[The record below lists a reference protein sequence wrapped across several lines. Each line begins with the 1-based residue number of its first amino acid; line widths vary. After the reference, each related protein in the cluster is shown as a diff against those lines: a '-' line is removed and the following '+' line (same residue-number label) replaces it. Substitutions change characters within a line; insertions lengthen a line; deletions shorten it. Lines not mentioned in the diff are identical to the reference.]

1 MVSTSAEQGSK
12 KAQFKL
18 GTAYATG
25 KGVLMDAVQAHVW
38 LNIAAASGYE
48 DAREV
53 KKLVAKTM
61 SATEISKAQDS
72 ARQCVQNDYKVCWRT
87 KQLHSTPTPLTKDKP
102 PMQLNEKLLKLAC
115 VDDERRQYIVDPVL
129 IIQSFKP

>member
-1 MVSTSAEQGSK
+1 
-12 KAQFKL
+12 
-18 GTAYATG
+18 
-25 KGVLMDAVQAHVW
+25 MDAVQAHVW

-102 PMQLNEKLLKLAC
+102 PMQLNEKLLKNLLKKGII
-115 VDDERRQYIVDPVL
+115 DESEFKILKAKL
-129 IIQSFKP
+129 IAK